1 MSARKMTLDEI
12 RSQRFSHFD
21 VLTTFKERFERDHK
35 LRSAMALT
43 NSDHEPVWLV
53 IRLATGELVEI
64 SSPLID
70 YEDDYVEL
78 RGGFGIPLNA
88 IVDVGV

>member
-1 MSARKMTLDEI
+1 MNARKMTLDEI
-12 RSQRFSHFD
+12 RHQHFSHHD

-43 NSDHEPVWLV
+43 NSDHEPVWLMV
-53 IRLATGELVEI
+53 MLANGELVEV
-64 SSPLID
+64 SSDLID
-70 YEDDYVEL
+70 YEDDYVEVH
-78 RGGFGIPLNA
+78 GGFGIPLNA